1 MKKFTESLKSI
12 KKSEKKVLN
21 YYNLFDLLRGLE
33 SERPGIKHRVWKW
46 MCDGTSGQL
55 DSAFRPYNGRISYI
69 NLFWHG
75 IGDEYPIKHLDEY
88 PGEIERSKKT
98 FPSAFEGNNVSN
110 KEDTELRKDLNLIW
124 YVYEDEM
131 NEDSI
136 EQFAVLV
143 SW

>member
-1 MKKFTESLKSI
+1 MNTL
-12 KKSEKKVLN
+12 
-21 YYNLFDLLRGLE
+21 
-33 SERPGIKHRVWKW
+33 
-46 MCDGTSGQL
+46 
-55 DSAFRPYNGRISYI
+55 
-69 NLFWHG
+69 
-75 IGDEYPIKHLDEY
+75 
-88 PGEIERSKKT
+88 GEIERSKKT

-110 KEDTELRKDLNLIW
+110 KEDIELRKDLNLIW